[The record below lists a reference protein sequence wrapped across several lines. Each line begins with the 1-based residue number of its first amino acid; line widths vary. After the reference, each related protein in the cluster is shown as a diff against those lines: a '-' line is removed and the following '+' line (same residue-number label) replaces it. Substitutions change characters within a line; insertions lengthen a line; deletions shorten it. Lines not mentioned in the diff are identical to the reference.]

1 MPGAADNSWLPPQ
14 LNENGENMQA
24 RWKAVMAIA
33 AGILVYECWQ
43 CNDQPMPV
51 DRAGEIT
58 IPTDGILYG
67 EFVEY
72 NKDYFDNKLPYTT
85 FEYTDIIEKDGSHES
100 MADVVRGTSE
110 YHVRVDKRFNP
121 ILKTADISLLH
132 ELCHIKLDTSGELP
146 LTVSDDDAHG
156 PKFQQCM
163 VDLATRGALHDL
175 W

>member
-1 MPGAADNSWLPPQ
+1 
-14 LNENGENMQA
+14 MQA

-43 CNDQPMPV
+43 CDDQPVPM
-51 DRAGEIT
+51 DRGGEIT

-132 ELCHIKLDTSGELP
+132 EMCHIKLDANGELP
-146 LTVSDDDAHG
+146 LTVSNDESHG

-163 VDLATRGALHDL
+163 VDLAVRGAMHDL

>member
-1 MPGAADNSWLPPQ
+1 
-14 LNENGENMQA
+14 MQA
-24 RWKAVMAIA
+24 RWKAVIAIA

-43 CNDQPMPV
+43 CNDPGMHPLPPEV
-51 DRAGEIT
+51 AVRSERGGEIT

-85 FEYTDIIEKDGSHES
+85 FVYSDIINKDGSHDT
-100 MADVVRGTSE
+100 MADVARGTSE
-110 YHVRVDKRFNP
+110 YHVRIDRKFNP
-121 ILKTADISLLH
+121 ILKIADMSLLH
-132 ELCHIKLDTSGELP
+132 ELCHIKLDANGEIP
-146 LTVSDDDAHG
+146 LTVSDDEGHG

-163 VDLATRGALHDL
+163 VDLASRGAMHDL